1 MTVFLGRLDS
11 VPLFGSDFTFEF
23 NQWLAN
29 TVDTLN
35 ETVTTAQDSFNIL
48 NAPSYTAA
56 EIVTLQSDGELVN
69 GVVLFDTT
77 NTVYVGRISG
87 ALVKFTTAA
96 YP

>member
-1 MTVFLGRLDS
+1 MTVFLGRIDS

-35 ETVTTAQDSFNIL
+35 ETVTTAQDSFNLL

-56 EIVTLQSDGELVN
+56 EIATLQSDGDLN
-69 GVVLFDTT
+69 DGVVLYDTT